1 MIFGIRFEVNNELY
15 VGIDLR
21 EYVRIENNVANISL
35 PEKIEPVIIDDSYL
49 KILYAMFNPRL
60 IYRGDAHGTIE
71 GWRYL
76 ESHQVDL
83 SEATTILAMDEITT
97 ILVWKF
103 LPAVPFI
110 TSIPELAHLVNHLR
124 ENNVGNLE
132 HYIPK
137 IRRKI
142 GSKKRGAIRYAIK
155 GMHKG
160 NLPFIFARPL
170 EYSIFSINSELWICR
185 EMVDK
190 GYDVEFNPQSSGPD
204 LYLSGRSVKLEVATK
219 FERLDIREHK
229 EWMEDTQ
236 KSSEDRS
243 IKVNLRVLLASLL
256 LLLADKLREELRQG
270 DIVIID
276 VSSTLEGSML
286 LALKF
291 FSKEPRSLEFDT
303 AVNQALELVN
313 KGKKAIVLYT
323 RSREFSA
330 SLCIDDENAL
340 KFIKHAEE
348 RTNPLASL
356 RRKHPYEAIRILSS
370 IFYQSK
376 EFT

>member
-35 PEKIEPVIIDDSYL
+35 PEKIEPVITDDSYL
-49 KILYAMFNPRL
+49 KILYATFNPRL

-103 LPAVPFI
+103 LPAVPII
-110 TSIPELAHLVNHLR
+110 TSIPELAYLVNHLR
-124 ENNVGNLE
+124 EKNVGNLE

-142 GSKKRGAIRYAIK
+142 GSKKRGTIRYAIK
-155 GMHKG
+155 GMHEG

-170 EYSIFSINSELWICR
+170 EYSVFSIISELWICR
-185 EMVDK
+185 EIVDK

-204 LYLSGRSVKLEVATK
+204 LYLSGRSVKLEVVTK
-219 FERLDIREHK
+219 FERIDIREHE
-229 EWMEDTQ
+229 EWIKTTQ
-236 KSSEDRS
+236 KSPEKHS
-243 IKVNLRVLLASLL
+243 ITVNLRVLLVSLL
-256 LLLADKLREELRQG
+256 LLLADKLREEFRQG

-276 VSSTLEGSML
+276 VSSTLEGSMM

-291 FSKEPRSLEFDT
+291 FSKEPHYLEFDS
-303 AVNQALELVN
+303 AINQALEFVDR
-313 KGKKAIVLYT
+313 GKKAIILYT
-323 RSREFSA
+323 RSREFSGIPA
-330 SLCIDDENAL
+330 TIFVTL
-340 KFIKHAEE
+340 K
-348 RTNPLASL
+348 
-356 RRKHPYEAIRILSS
+356 ILSG
-370 IFYQSK
+370 
-376 EFT
+376 

>member
-1 MIFGIRFEVNNELY
+1 MIYGIRFEVNNELY

-21 EYVRIENNVANISL
+21 EYVRIENNIANISL
-35 PEKIEPVIIDDSYL
+35 PERVEPVIIDNSYL
-49 KILYAMFNPRL
+49 RILYAMFNPKL
-60 IYRGDAHGTIE
+60 VYRGDANGTIE

-76 ESHQVDL
+76 ESNQVDL

-103 LPAVPFI
+103 LPAVPII
-110 TSIPELAHLVNHLR
+110 TSIPELAYLVNHLR
-124 ENNVGNLE
+124 EKNVGNLE

-142 GSKKRGAIRYAIK
+142 GSKKKGAIRHAIK
-155 GMHKG
+155 GMREG

-170 EYSIFSINSELWICR
+170 EYSVFSIISELWICR
-185 EMVDK
+185 EIIDE

-204 LYLSGRSVKLEVATK
+204 LYLNGRSVKLEVATK
-219 FERLDIREHK
+219 FERLDIREH
-229 EWMEDTQ
+229 EERIEDTQ
-236 KSSEDRS
+236 KSPEERS
-243 IKVNLRVLLASLL
+243 IKVNLRVLSASLL
-256 LLLADKLREELRQG
+256 LLLADKFREELRQG

-276 VSSTLEGSML
+276 VSSTFEGSML

-291 FSKEPRSLEFDT
+291 FSKEPHYLEFDT
-303 AVNQALELVN
+303 AINQALEFVD
-313 KGKKAIVLYT
+313 KGKKAIILYT

-330 SLCIDDENAL
+330 SLCIDEENAL
-340 KFIKHAEE
+340 KFIKYIEE
-348 RTNPLASL
+348 RTDLSTML

-370 IFYQSK
+370 IFY
-376 EFT
+376 